1 MTRAPSL
8 ALDGRYRLI
17 ERIAVGGMG
26 EIWSAEDEVLGRTVA
41 VKVLREEHASDPSF
55 RQRFRQEAQ
64 HAALLVH
71 PNVAQVFD
79 FGEGDEQAGEP
90 PYLVMELVRGE
101 PLSAVIER
109 EAPLDAER
117 TWSILGQAASAL
129 AAAHDAGVV
138 HRDVKPGNLLLCP
151 DGMLK
156 VTDFGIARAAGASSV
171 TTAGTTFGTPHYVS
185 PEQVGGEALTG
196 ASDFYALGVVAYEC
210 LTGVRMYDGDPMD
223 VLIAHREQP
232 PPELPQGV
240 PAGLRDL
247 VTALLDKDPAKR
259 PTDGRAIAAQAERF
273 NAPTIS
279 IPVVTDPYPSGSAR
293 ASTAATAP
301 PTGAP
306 TGVLPETAPARLP
319 RGGRRLAV
327 AAVAVAAA
335 AALIAALVV
344 VSTRGHPTSTTR
356 TAPPARPTP
365 VKVASVQ
372 PYAGSGGSADHPEE
386 AALAVDGKVGTAWY
400 TQHYASAS
408 FGQLR
413 NGAGLLFDLG
423 QPVTVKTLKLQ
434 LAVTGVTAQVR
445 AADSVGALM
454 STRPVASTA
463 GAPSSWTVR
472 PGVTARYWLVW
483 FTKLASNDGGYRAGI
498 AEASFAR

>member
-8 ALDGRYRLI
+8 ALGGRYRLI
-17 ERIAVGGMG
+17 EQLAIGGMG
-26 EIWSAEDEVLGRTVA
+26 EIWGAEDQVLGRTVA
-41 VKVLREEHASDPSF
+41 VKVLREEHANDPTF
-55 RQRFRQEAQ
+55 RQRFREEAQ

-90 PYLVMELVRGE
+90 PYLVMEMVRGE
-101 PLSAVIER
+101 PLSAIIER

-129 AAAHDAGVV
+129 AAAHDAGLV
-138 HRDVKPGNLLLCP
+138 HRDVKPANLLLCP
-151 DGMLK
+151 NGMLK
-156 VTDFGIARAAGASSV
+156 VTDFGIARAAGSSSV
-171 TTAGTTFGTPHYVS
+171 TTAGTIFGTPHYVS
-185 PEQVGGEALTG
+185 PEQVAGEPLTG

-210 LTGVRMYDGDPMD
+210 LTGVRMYDGDPMA

-232 PPELPQGV
+232 APELPPGV

-247 VTALLDKDPAKR
+247 VGAMLDKDPANR

-279 IPVVTDPYPSGSAR
+279 MPVIADPYPVEPDR
-293 ASTAATAP
+293 AAAPAP
-301 PTGAP
+301 A
-306 TGVLPETAPARLP
+306 TGVLPTPEPARP
-319 RGGRRLAV
+319 ARSRRGRFAV
-327 AAVAVAAA
+327 AACAVAVA

-344 VSTRGHPTSTTR
+344 VSMRGQGTSAKR
-356 TAPPARPTP
+356 SNPPAQPTP
-365 VKVASVQ
+365 VTVASVQ

-386 AALAVDGKVGTAWY
+386 APLAIDGKVSSAWY

-423 QPVTVKTLKLQ
+423 RPVTVKTLKLR
-434 LAVTGVTAQVR
+434 LAVTGVAVQIR

-454 STRPVASTA
+454 SAHVVDSSTS
-463 GAPSSWTVR
+463 APDTWVVR
-472 PGVTARYWLVW
+472 PGTAARYWLVW
-483 FTKLASNDGGYRAGI
+483 FTKLAANDGGYRAGI